1 MSVPQLTF
9 YYKCYLFLAPQIHMV
24 DIIPFTPPVLFLLS
38 MKRIQNFMFALFV
51 LVATYVILFCFD
63 LI

>member
-51 LVATYVILFCFD
+51 LVAT
-63 LI
+63 